1 MSSPTLGA
9 LLIAIAYLAGSVPWG
24 YLFGR
29 WVGQIDL
36 RQHGSGGTGATNALR
51 TLGWR
56 VSAAVL
62 TLDFLKGFLPVF
74 VANRL
79 GLDGWWV
86 AATGVAAVIG
96 HCWSPFIGFRGGKGM
111 ATGAGAAAGMFPA
124 ALLAVPVMIAIVA
137 ITRYVSLGSILGSVL
152 VSGAVVGLALAGRIH
167 WSIPLAIV
175 AMSAIIVFQHQG
187 NIRRLVSG
195 TERRI
200 GEHSAG

>member
-1 MSSPTLGA
+1 MSPPVLGA
-9 LLIAIAYLAGSVPWG
+9 LLVVVAYLAGSVPWG

-29 WVGQIDL
+29 WIDHIDL
-36 RQHGSGGTGATNALR
+36 REHGSGGTGATNALR

-62 TLDFLKGFLPVF
+62 ALDFLKGFLPVF
-74 VANRL
+74 AANRL
-79 GLDGWWV
+79 GLDGWWIGAV
-86 AATGVAAVIG
+86 GVAAVVG

-124 ALLAVPVMIAIVA
+124 VLLVLPIILVIVA
-137 ITRYVSLGSILGSVL
+137 VTRYVSLGSILGSLL
-152 VSGAVVGLALAGRIH
+152 VSAAVVALALAGRLH
-167 WSIPLAIV
+167 WSVPLAIV

-187 NIRRLVSG
+187 NIRRLAAG